1 MDWTEVE
8 VMAAGG
14 VAFGGHG
21 AEHRLLTYVSP
32 DEAQAEIG
40 VSKAV
45 LDQRFARTS
54 PTFSYP
60 NGYCNAEVI
69 DRVRRAGFRLAFTTR
84 RGLVAAGDDRFT
96 VCRYNIHE
104 AVTATTPMF
113 LARVTG
119 LL

>member
-1 MDWTEVE
+1 MRTLTAIFVSAGIRTAVFMGCTTDVNNTPSGAAESTG
-8 VMAAGG
+8 AGG
-14 VAFGGHG
+14 PVPGLHDSCNGRA
-21 AEHRLLTYVSP
+21 
-32 DEAQAEIG
+32 
-40 VSKAV
+40 
-45 LDQRFARTS
+45 
-54 PTFSYP
+54 P

-69 DRVRRAGFRLAFTTR
+69 DRVRQSGYRLAFTTR
-84 RGLVAAGDDRFT
+84 RGLVSAGDDRFT